1 MGTFHDDKGALHG
14 ITVYAVAGDT
24 VYVGRCDTLDEQRL
38 VLHDADVHFEG
49 PDGVG
54 QDGRTNAQY
63 LQRAA
68 RFGVWKQHDLLVV
81 PAAGLGPVRPLGDL
95 VRGGGAAQADA
106 AEPVARAMAGTAGAE
121 AAAGAGPHDGA
132 FGAGEAT
139 ATATTTAPAVT
150 LTAGAAAEVR
160 RLLAHEARPDHG
172 LRLGV
177 SGGGCSGLVYKV
189 EFDARRDGDL
199 VVPCDGFDVLLDR
212 KSAIYLRGVTLD
224 HQPGVGGRG
233 FQFRNPNA
241 TNTCGCGES
250 FAV

>member
-14 ITVYAVAGDT
+14 ITVYAQAGQT
-24 VYVGRCDTLDEQRL
+24 VYVGRCDTLDDQRL
-38 VLHDADVHFEG
+38 VLHDADEHTE
-49 PDGVG
+49 G
-54 QDGRTNAQY
+54 QDDRTNEQY

-68 RFGVWKQHDLLVV
+68 RFGVWKKHELLVI

-95 VRGGGAAQADA
+95 VR
-106 AEPVARAMAGTAGAE
+106 AGAVSP
-121 AAAGAGPHDGA
+121 A
-132 FGAGEAT
+132 AT
-139 ATATTTAPAVT
+139 APTVTAVADNPANISPLNGNGAPADDVVT

-160 RLLAHEARPDHG
+160 RLLAAEPEPGRG

-177 SGGGCSGLVYKV
+177 AGGGCSGLTYKV
-189 EFDARRDGDL
+189 EFDQRRDGDL
-199 VVPCDGFDVLLDR
+199 VMAHDGFDVYLDR
-212 KSAIYLRGVTLD
+212 KSAIYLRGITVD
-224 HQPGVGGRG
+224 HQPGLSGRG